1 MTERRGPIHGIF
13 GRPHADLS
21 FLVDDATLDAID
33 EEIGLGLV
41 HAEATYTGGTLK
53 WMGVVAPWV
62 TDDGYEDAMVVIRR
76 LSPSDYETFLSLSD
90 PPCEPERCPQAS
102 TVFGDET
109 DRPFSRAQLD
119 WLTMRHGAYF
129 PWKVCVH
136 LLANDRWEDKHLGAG
151 KSFDAE
157 AERLFPKTV
166 ALIRRLPFL
175 EVGRVVIFG
184 VAANDHAPLHRD
196 SEPGRALG
204 VAQSITLAP
213 GRKKRFFLCNHED
226 DEPLVVA
233 PRVYW
238 FNDMDYHGVLP
249 DPYFRY
255 SIRIDGVF
263 DPTFLRELED
273 RLRGRGPRSPRSTP
287 AR

>member
-1 MTERRGPIHGIF
+1 VSERRGPIHGLF
-13 GRPHADLS
+13 GRPYADLS
-21 FLVDDATLDAID
+21 YLVDDATLDAID

-41 HAEATYTGGTLK
+41 HADATYTGGTLK

-62 TDDGYEDAMVVIRR
+62 LEDGYDDAMDVVRG
-76 LSPSDYETFLSLSD
+76 LGASAYETFLSLAE
-90 PPCEPERCPQAS
+90 PPCRVESCPQAS

-136 LLANDRWEDKHLGAG
+136 LLANDRWDDKHLGAG
-151 KSFDAE
+151 KAFEEE
-157 AERLFPKTV
+157 AVRLFPRTV
-166 ALIRRLPFL
+166 ALIRQLPFS
-175 EVGRVVIFG
+175 EIGRVVIFG

-196 SEPGRALG
+196 SEPGRALA

-213 GRKKRFFLCNHED
+213 GRKKRFFLCNHQD

-255 SIRIDGVF
+255 SIRVDGCF
-263 DPTFLRELED
+263 EPAFLRELEA
-273 RLRGRGPRSPRSTP
+273 RLRRPTSVSPRSRP
-287 AR
+287 GR

>member
-1 MTERRGPIHGIF
+1 MRRTPIHGVF
-13 GRPHADLS
+13 GRPYADLS

-33 EEIGLGLV
+33 DEVGLGLV
-41 HAEATYTGGTLK
+41 EADATYTGGTLK
-53 WMGVVAPWV
+53 WMGIVAPWV
-62 TDDGYEDAMVVIRR
+62 MNDGYADAMDVIRA
-76 LSPSDYETFLSLSD
+76 LAPLDYERFLALAD
-90 PPCEPERCPQAS
+90 YPADVRRLPQDR

-151 KSFDAE
+151 KSFEAQ

-166 ALIRRLPFL
+166 ALIHALPFV
-175 EVGRVVIFG
+175 EIGRVVIFG

-196 SEPGRALG
+196 SEPGRSLG

-213 GRKKRFFLCNHED
+213 GRKKRFFLCNHPE
-226 DEPLVVA
+226 DEPMVVV

-263 DPTFLRELED
+263 DPAFLRDLE
-273 RLRGRGPRSPRSTP
+273 
-287 AR
+287 ARERRR